1 MVLYHSVNIYEKR
14 RMFQVKLIVFNCNSS
29 LLYASLLC
37 CFGIIPFSLV
47 TMHKVKSSI
56 VASQLSK
63 QSSIVLSIPLGLSIT
78 PRLYSTFLA
87 EVLRSFTDLCHLTF
101 LVLLIQVSL
110 FFNFNIK
117 PQYQCLKELHT
128 FNVFIKVIF

>member
-1 MVLYHSVNIYEKR
+1 
-14 RMFQVKLIVFNCNSS
+14 
-29 LLYASLLC
+29 
-37 CFGIIPFSLV
+37 
-47 TMHKVKSSI
+47 MHKVKSSI

-63 QSSIVLSIPLGLSIT
+63 QSSIILSIPLGLSIT

-87 EVLRSFTDLCHLTF
+87 EVLRSSTDLCHLTF

-117 PQYQCLKELHT
+117 PQYQYLKELHT
-128 FNVFIKVIF
+128 FIYLYKSFFKIFYKTKRDNSVSKYVSLFIRVQTKHHFCFEASVNKSNLIAGYDS